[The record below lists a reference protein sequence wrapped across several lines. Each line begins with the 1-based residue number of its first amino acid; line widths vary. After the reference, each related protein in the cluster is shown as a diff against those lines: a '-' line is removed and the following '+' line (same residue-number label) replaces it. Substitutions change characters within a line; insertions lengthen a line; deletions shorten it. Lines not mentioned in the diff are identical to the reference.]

1 LEEEHD
7 MAYIDRAH
15 DPRRRNTAIAGVAVI
30 HALIGYALV
39 TGLGGTIMETI
50 KKRTPVIDFPVP
62 PVEPPPPPQPSTEA
76 PPESAPVTSP
86 QPPIEI
92 PSPPLIDT
100 VPYDP
105 TIDVPDIVERLPL
118 PNLTPT
124 PRPSP
129 MPSIAPKGAVP
140 KNDPGGWVGTDDYP
154 SRALREGLE
163 GTTSFRLVIGSNGR
177 VNACEVTA
185 SSGHAALDE
194 ATCKFVTRRARFE
207 PATDGNGAK
216 VVGSYTSKVT
226 WRIPE

>member
-1 LEEEHD
+1 
-7 MAYIDRAH
+7 MAYVDRAQ

-39 TGLGGTIMETI
+39 TGLGGTIIETI
-50 KKRTPVIDFPVP
+50 KKRTPVIEFTTP
-62 PVEPPPPPQPSTEA
+62 PVDPPPPAPSTEA
-76 PPESAPVTSP
+76 PPESAPLTAPS
-86 QPPIEI
+86 PPIVI
-92 PSPPLIDT
+92 PSPPRIDT

-105 TIDVPDIVERLPL
+105 TVDVPDMIDNLPP
-118 PNLTPT
+118 PNLTPA

-140 KNDPGGWVGTDDYP
+140 KNDAAGWLRTEDYP

-194 ATCKFVTRRARFE
+194 ATCNFVTRRARFE
-207 PATDGNGAK
+207 PATDGNGAR
-216 VVGSYTSKVT
+216 VVGIYASKVT
-226 WRIPE
+226 WRIPG